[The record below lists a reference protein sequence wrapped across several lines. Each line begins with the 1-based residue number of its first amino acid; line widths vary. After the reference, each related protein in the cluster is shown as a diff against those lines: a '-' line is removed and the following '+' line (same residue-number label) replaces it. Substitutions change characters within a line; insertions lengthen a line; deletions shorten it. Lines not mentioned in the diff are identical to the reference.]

1 MKRVY
6 TRHYAQRGPRKKGLG
21 WEYRFFGDPNDKQA
35 ASELSIWASTTWK
48 RGRTEVVNTTVTG
61 SKKHKTI
68 RFS

>member
-1 MKRVY
+1 M
-6 TRHYAQRGPRKKGLG
+6 HRGGLEKKGWDGNRGFL
-21 WEYRFFGDPNDKQA
+21 GDPNDKQA